1 MVLSEIESRGLK
13 ILDLENIFDTE
24 DKIFLIPDTLAFQVP
39 NLHLNLVN
47 QYYGYNNL
55 YKLIL
60 NFQEVE
66 LI

>member
-24 DKIFLIPDTLAFQVP
+24 DKIFLILDTLAFQVP
-39 NLHLNLVN
+39 NLHLNLVI
-47 QYYGYNNL
+47 QYCGYNNL